1 MIKFFDITKQDKK
14 FHNKILDKIRNI
26 ILDSNFIDGKEVG
39 LFEKNFKKFCNVK
52 HCITVANGTDA
63 LSIALKSLNLKKNSE
78 VIVPAMTWK
87 STALA
92 PLNLGLKVKLV
103 DTEKKSSNIN
113 LNDLR
118 KKINKNT
125 RVIIVV
131 HLYGNPGDIKEIK
144 KIIKGKKIRIIED
157 AAQAHGAFDYS
168 LKKKIGSI
176 GDIACFSFYPGKNL
190 GAYGDGGCITTNNNK
205 LNKNIRM
212 IKNLGSLDKYD
223 CEVQGI
229 NSRLDTIQAAILNL
243 KLRDLNK
250 NNQKRVKIAKIY
262 KKNITNN
269 KIVILNY
276 KKGCVYHQ
284 FVILSKIKKKI
295 IKIFKK
301 EKIQFGQH
309 YPISIN
315 KLKIFS
321 IYKNKTFKNSEFL
334 SNFGLSLPID
344 PNLKNHQILKICKIL
359 NKL

>member
-1 MIKFFDITKQDKK
+1 
-14 FHNKILDKIRNI
+14 
-26 ILDSNFIDGKEVG
+26 
-39 LFEKNFKKFCNVK
+39 
-52 HCITVANGTDA
+52 
-63 LSIALKSLNLKKNSE
+63 
-78 VIVPAMTWK
+78 MTWK

-243 KLRDLNK
+243 KLRDLNR
-250 NNQKRVKIAKIY
+250 NNQKRVKIAQIY
-262 KKNITNN
+262 KKNIINN

-284 FVILSKIKKKI
+284 FIILSKLKKKI
-295 IKIFKK
+295 IKTFKK

-309 YPISIN
+309 YPMSIN

-321 IYKNKTFKNSEFL
+321 KYQNKRFENSEFL
-334 SNFGLSLPID
+334 SKFGLSLPID
-344 PNLKNHQILKICKIL
+344 PNLKTHQILKICQTL

>member
-1 MIKFFDITKQDKK
+1 MIKFLDIEKQDKK
-14 FHNKILDKIRNI
+14 FHDKILSKINNI
-26 ILDSNFIDGKEVG
+26 ILNSTFIDGKEVS
-39 LFEKNFKKFCNVK
+39 LFEEKFKRFCNVK

-103 DTEKKSSNIN
+103 DIEKKSSNIN
-113 LNDLR
+113 LDDLR
-118 KKINKNT
+118 KKINNNT

-144 KIIKGKKIRIIED
+144 KIIKGKKIHIIED
-157 AAQAHGAFDYS
+157 AAQAHGAFDFN

-176 GDIACFSFYPGKNL
+176 GDMACFSFYPAKNL
-190 GAYGDGGCITTNNNK
+190 GAYGDGGCITTNNDK
-205 LNKNIRM
+205 LNKNIRI
-212 IKNLGSLDKYD
+212 IKNLGSLDKYN
-223 CEVQGI
+223 CEVEGV
-229 NSRLDTIQAAILNL
+229 NSRLDTIQAAILNI

-250 NNQKRVKIAKIY
+250 NNQKRVKIAQIY
-262 KKNITNN
+262 KKNIMNN
-269 KIVILNY
+269 KIDILNY

-284 FVILSKIKKKI
+284 FIILSKIKKKI
-295 IKIFKK
+295 IKTFAK

-309 YPISIN
+309 YPITIN

-321 IYKNKTFKNSEFL
+321 RYRNKSFKNSEFL
-334 SNFGLSLPID
+334 SKFGLSLPID
-344 PNLKNHQILKICKIL
+344 PNLKFNEILKICQIL

>member
-1 MIKFFDITKQDKK
+1 M
-14 FHNKILDKIRNI
+14 
-26 ILDSNFIDGKEVG
+26 S

-52 HCITVANGTDA
+52 HCITVGNGSDA
-63 LSIALKSLNLKKNSE
+63 LFIALKSLNLKKNSE

-103 DTEKKSSNIN
+103 DTEKKSSNFN
-113 LNDLR
+113 LDDLR

-144 KIIKGKKIRIIED
+144 KIIKGKKIIIIED
-157 AAQAHGAFDYS
+157 AAQAHGAFDFS
-168 LKKKIGSI
+168 LNKKIGSI

-295 IKIFKK
+295 IKTFKK

-321 IYKNKTFKNSEFL
+321 KYQNKTFKNSEFL

-344 PNLKNHQILKICKIL
+344 PNLKNYQILKICQIL